1 MSKRIQVTPSKTT
14 DQQLVLEGNELV
26 MYTFA
31 VDPTKPRM
39 WLEGLE
45 YRFNRHLTAVHR
57 VPGRKLPALVAA
69 YRG

>member
-1 MSKRIQVTPSKTT
+1 MNLWQYPTKWWQYP
-14 DQQLVLEGNELV
+14 LLLEGNELV